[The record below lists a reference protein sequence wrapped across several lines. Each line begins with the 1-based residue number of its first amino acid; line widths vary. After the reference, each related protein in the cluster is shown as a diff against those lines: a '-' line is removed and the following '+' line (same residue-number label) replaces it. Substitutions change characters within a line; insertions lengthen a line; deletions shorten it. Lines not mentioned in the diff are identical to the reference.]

1 MRYENGNTY
10 VKSRCSAETR
20 DLIVSQAYN
29 GHVSVIEKATG
40 AMMVHMLNILEDLY
54 YGNLSPSHRT
64 VRPDSRVKKL
74 MQKQSDLESKLN
86 GSFTEEQRENFE
98 Q

>member
-40 AMMVHMLNILEDLY
+40 AMMVHISFLRPLTREQIEFIASDCQLCY
-54 YGNLSPSHRT
+54 IVRT
-64 VRPDSRVKKL
+64 
-74 MQKQSDLESKLN
+74 
-86 GSFTEEQRENFE
+86 TA
-98 Q
+98 